1 VSAGDVLFAVVA
13 VALGAGVGVVV
24 GHRLGHRLGYRRGV
38 AATWLTAVRALVW
51 STRVVHLQLA
61 RYERA
66 AAEQDEQQRD
76 TRYLPDSGPMP
87 TNRAGYRSATNL
99 NNSPSPALRKTSTE
113 RASR

>member
-24 GHRLGHRLGYRRGV
+24 GHRLGYRRGV

-51 STRVVHLQLA
+51 STRVVHLQLT

-76 TRYLPDSGPMP
+76 TRYLPDSEPMP
-87 TNRAGYRSATNL
+87 TNRSGYRSATDL
-99 NNSPSPALRKTSTE
+99 NDSPTRTGVGPSARTQRE
-113 RASR
+113 VRI